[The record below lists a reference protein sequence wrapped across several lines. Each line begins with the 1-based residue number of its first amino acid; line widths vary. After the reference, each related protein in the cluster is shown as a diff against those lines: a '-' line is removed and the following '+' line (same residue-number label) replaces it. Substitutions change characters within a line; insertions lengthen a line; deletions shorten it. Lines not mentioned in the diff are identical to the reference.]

1 MSDNDK
7 YICRLN
13 NKHLVKMSLR
23 NMALH
28 MGMTNEESHEDWRK
42 RNGLP
47 AKMDDM
53 RSVHK
58 KLSEIEKAII
68 KDETTFSR
76 F

>member
-1 MSDNDK
+1 
-7 YICRLN
+7 
-13 NKHLVKMSLR
+13 
-23 NMALH
+23 LH